1 MVASRSQNFFTG
13 KKVNL
18 LIIWTTKIFLN
29 FYNHLNGKFGQW
41 EPGLADV
48 YKGTVLWEKTSDV
61 VEFDVTLYRGI
72 NDGEFEEKEWIL
84 MIESEDASGKR
95 KLMATGKLNIENYA
109 SMDPQNEQS
118 IKNFKLKII
127 STKIKSISLDFSISS
142 QFIKDGKAT

>member
-1 MVASRSQNFFTG
+1 
-13 KKVNL
+13 L
-18 LIIWTTKIFLN
+18 LI
-29 FYNHLNGKFGQW
+29 FYNHLNEKFGQW

-48 YKGTVLWEKTSDV
+48 YKGTVLWEKTSDA